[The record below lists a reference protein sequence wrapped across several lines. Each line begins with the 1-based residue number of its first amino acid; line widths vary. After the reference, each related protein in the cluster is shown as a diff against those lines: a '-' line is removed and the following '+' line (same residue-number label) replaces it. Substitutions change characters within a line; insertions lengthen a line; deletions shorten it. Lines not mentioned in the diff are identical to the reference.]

1 MNPSPGELHVPAEE
15 PYQGVGQ
22 CEGVH
27 GAELHAV
34 HGGHSG
40 AAQGHVQCMASLG
53 GTSMGGL
60 QERKAGDGEYLLFV
74 MLDLHFLSGLN

>member
-1 MNPSPGELHVPAEE
+1 M
-15 PYQGVGQ
+15 GQ

-53 GTSMGGL
+53 GTSMGGTSMGGL

-74 MLDLHFLSGLN
+74 LLD

>member
-1 MNPSPGELHVPAEE
+1 M
-15 PYQGVGQ
+15 GQ

-34 HGGHSG
+34 HGVHRGG
-40 AAQGHVQCMASLG
+40 AQSHVQCMASLA

-60 QERKAGDGEYLLFV
+60 QERKAGDGEYLSFV
-74 MLDLHFLSGLN
+74 MLNLHFMSEQID